1 MSGSALAGLAGRH
14 VVLKVGGAAEIDLDA
29 IAVEILTLAEADA
42 HVTVVHGGGRELS
55 AALEAAG
62 LESHFIDGL
71 RATDAPT
78 LDIAVGVFAGRVN
91 TAVVARLR
99 AAGVN
104 AVGLTGVDGRLLT
117 IDPQLDPPGLG
128 FVAQVCTVDPTVITT
143 LTDNNFVPV
152 IAPIAGGDDAQL
164 YNINADTLAGEI
176 AGALQA
182 ARLVFIS
189 NVPGVLDAAGR
200 TIPLVTP
207 RSAAALKAEGT
218 VSGGMIPKIDSAL
231 RRLDRVD
238 EVHIVDGGAPGAV
251 IAQLSGAGDSGTRFA
266 RD

>member
-29 IAVEILTLAEADA
+29 IALEVLALLEAAA
-42 HVTVVHGGGRELS
+42 HVTIVHGGGRELS

-62 LESHFIDGL
+62 LESNFIKGL
-71 RATDAPT
+71 RATDART
-78 LDIAVGVFAGRVN
+78 LDVAVSVFAGKVN
-91 TAVVARLR
+91 TAIVAQLR

-104 AVGLTGVDGRLLT
+104 AVGLTGVDGRLVT
-117 IDPQLDPPGLG
+117 VAAQLDPPGLG
-128 FVAQVCTVDPTVITT
+128 FVGEVLAIEAAVLET
-143 LTDNNFVPV
+143 LTTADLVPV
-152 IAPIAGGDDAQL
+152 VAPIAAGDDAQL
-164 YNINADTLAGEI
+164 YNINADTLAGEV
-176 AGALQA
+176 AAALGA

-189 NVPGVLDAAGR
+189 NVPGVLDDAGG

-207 RSAAALKAEGT
+207 GSAAELKASGT
-218 VSGGMIPKIDSAL
+218 VTGGMIPKIDSAL

-251 IAQLSGAGDSGTRFA
+251 IAQLSGEGDSGTCFA
-266 RD
+266 RG